1 MTSVAEVAILL
12 FLLCLNTEEIEVGLE
27 KVQNLRLGA
36 VREER
41 GNENVFKITD
51 SLKLVPNMYDSLTN
65 SIAIMNTPL
74 GENKGTCWLRFCQ
87 GNLLSV

>member
-12 FLLCLNTEEIEVGLE
+12 FLLCPNTEEIEVGLE

-41 GNENVFKITD
+41 GNENV
-51 SLKLVPNMYDSLTN
+51 
-65 SIAIMNTPL
+65 
-74 GENKGTCWLRFCQ
+74 
-87 GNLLSV
+87 

>member
-1 MTSVAEVAILL
+1 MSKHGRNRSWFGE
-12 FLLCLNTEEIEVGLE
+12 
-27 KVQNLRLGA
+27 GA
-36 VREER
+36 KPQAGSGTG
-41 GNENVFKITD
+41 GNENVCKITD
-51 SLKLVPNMYDSLTN
+51 SLKLVPNMYDSLTS

>member
-1 MTSVAEVAILL
+1 M
-12 FLLCLNTEEIEVGLE
+12 GLE

-41 GNENVFKITD
+41 GNENVCKITD
-51 SLKLVPNMYDSLTN
+51 SLKLVPNIYDSLTS

-74 GENKGTCWLRFCQ
+74 GDNKGTCWLRFCQ
-87 GNLLSV
+87 GNLLSI

>member
-12 FLLCLNTEEIEVGLE
+12 FLLCPNTEETEVGLE
-27 KVQNLRLGA
+27 RVQNLRLGA

-51 SLKLVPNMYDSLTN
+51 SLKLVPNMYDSLTS